1 MQSGNDRLLRA
12 DEVADR
18 LGVHLQTV
26 RAWLRSGEL
35 PGYLLSRKAG
45 YRIRESDLAAFLD
58 QRRSGKAIA
67 A

>member
-1 MQSGNDRLLRA
+1 MSDDRLLRA
-12 DEVADR
+12 DEVAER

-45 YRIRESDLAAFLD
+45 YRVRESELAAFLD
-58 QRRSGKAIA
+58 DRRSGKDLA